1 MTDSSLTPAN
11 RTFGFDSAFLHR
23 LERLAIVNRQP
34 LQGPTAGPRR
44 SPRHGASV
52 EFADY
57 RTYVP
62 GDDFRR
68 VDWNAYARLD
78 RLFLRLYRAEE
89 ITVVTIL
96 LDHSTSMR
104 FGHPTKALTA
114 GRLAALLSYVALHN
128 YDSVAVA
135 GWGENID
142 RYLPAQS
149 GKVSVPRVW
158 RAIADLSEG
167 APGVPAPSTDFASL
181 RKFGK
186 YRRGPGI
193 AIVLSD
199 FLTDSDWRA
208 GLRSLRGAGQ
218 EVTAI
223 QVLAP
228 DEIDPPMRGDW
239 KLVDAETGAQA
250 EVTVSP
256 RLLRRYAEA
265 LERHV
270 RAIND
275 FCRREGIGFA
285 QIRSDVDLMGTVLTD
300 LRSVGLLG

>member
-1 MTDSSLTPAN
+1 MTDS
-11 RTFGFDSAFLHR
+11 TFGFDSAFLHR
-23 LERLAIVNRQP
+23 LERLAIMNRQP

-62 GDDFRR
+62 GDDFRH
-68 VDWNAYARLD
+68 VDWNAFARLD

-89 ITVVTIL
+89 ITIVTIL
-96 LDHSTSMR
+96 LDHSGSMR
-104 FGHPTKALTA
+104 FGQPTKALMA

-128 YDSVAVA
+128 YDTVAVA

-142 RYLPAQS
+142 RFLPSQS
-149 GKVSVPRVW
+149 GKMAVPQVW
-158 RAIADLSEG
+158 RSIADLTRS
-167 APGVPAPSTDFASL
+167 ASDSPAAHTDFASL
-181 RKFGK
+181 RSFGK

-199 FLTDSDWRA
+199 FLSDSDWRA
-208 GLRSLRGAGQ
+208 GLRSLRAAGQ

-223 QVLAP
+223 QILAP
-228 DEIDPPMRGDW
+228 EELAPPLRGDW

-250 EVTVSP
+250 EVTISP
-256 RLLRRYAEA
+256 RLLRRYEEE
-265 LERHV
+265 LERHTA
-270 RAIND
+270 AISE

-285 QIRSDVDLMGTVLTD
+285 RLSSDVDLVGTVLRD